1 LFEQELKVKY
11 LIFVFLIEFDF
22 SDKLVPLLTES
33 IVGPLTQAPTEEQK
47 ILKQQQIKAKGVSR
61 GPSKLLSKFM
71 PEEHR
76 KVKNFFFRSIFNN
89 LI

>member
-1 LFEQELKVKY
+1 LFDE
-11 LIFVFLIEFDF
+11 I
-22 SDKLVPLLTES
+22 VPLLTES
-33 IVGPLTQAPTEEQK
+33 IVGPLTELPTEEQR

-71 PEEHR
+71 PDEHR
-76 KVKNFFFRSIFNN
+76 KVKRGFFVLYN

>member
-1 LFEQELKVKY
+1 LFEQELEVKY
-11 LIFVFLIEFDF
+11 LIFVCLNFVF

-76 KVKNFFFRSIFNN
+76 KVKNCFLFFFN